1 MNEFEE
7 LERIE
12 ARLRTILPE
21 DYEDSYESI
30 EPKPMRAAPL
40 AFDPEGKVAWDA
52 IWGSFCDLALA
63 GGPPHKGSLLRPA
76 AAADIYREP
85 MRYREVTAEICRGVT
100 MTTSLPARPSRL
112 PGWVR
117 VDCTDEP
124 MAAWLLRAIVV
135 ENVAVRQDRAAIGLP
150 AAPHFRLEKE
160 IKNVVTVIAK
170 TVHYW
175 SAHMSGLK
183 RRAVGRALA
192 EIAREAPLVI
202 PPEDGAT
209 TGQSWSAAAGRA
221 ADLIESHTPLR
232 AVDRDPSGWLGLECP
247 SIRAAVWMMRVLVV
261 SNVLARRQGTTLYV
275 PVNPSI
281 DPSGTIV
288 DRVVSR
294 TYRFAQRRQ
303 AA

>member
-1 MNEFEE
+1 
-7 LERIE
+7 
-12 ARLRTILPE
+12 
-21 DYEDSYESI
+21 
-30 EPKPMRAAPL
+30 
-40 AFDPEGKVAWDA
+40 
-52 IWGSFCDLALA
+52 
-63 GGPPHKGSLLRPA
+63 
-76 AAADIYREP
+76 
-85 MRYREVTAEICRGVT
+85 
-100 MTTSLPARPSRL
+100 
-112 PGWVR
+112 
-117 VDCTDEP
+117 

-192 EIAREAPLVI
+192 EIAQETPLVI

-209 TGQSWSAAAGRA
+209 TGQSWSAAAARA